1 VAAATSLAGALAD
14 DGPANGGIRR
24 EPALPEHEAIVSEQ
38 PKPSPEFA
46 LLEDEPDDDP
56 IRAKALNQNLR
67 TIARQAVLDPGDGLD
82 L

>member
-1 VAAATSLAGALAD
+1 
-14 DGPANGGIRR
+14 
-24 EPALPEHEAIVSEQ
+24 LPEHEAVVSEQ
-38 PKPSPEFA
+38 PKASSPEFA